1 MASSSMASMITYAP
15 QVATQ
20 NPKTAAV
27 AYTLPKYNPYLGYYG
42 GYTGGAAPAPTPTP
56 APTPPPAAPASPTA
70 SASDLQVMMAA
81 IPAAFDGQ
89 VITAD
94 HHNALVAALTA
105 IANHLGLGVISE
117 EITVTNAPR
126 LETIDGATNWAQD
139 LGSVKKASATT
150 GNLRGWMEFDLP
162 DGARIKKMAVFASN
176 DAAGT
181 MRVKLRRQKITDSTT
196 ADLISIDI
204 TGTDAAHGVEGDVTL
219 PGSSLGAAAIEET
232 RVVNNRD
239 FKYLLVA
246 ELDTGVSGKEA
257 KITAV
262 QVVCGK

>member
-1 MASSSMASMITYAP
+1 MPSSSITSMGMIKYTAL
-15 QVATQ
+15 Q
-20 NPKTAAV
+20 PKQS
-27 AYTLPKYNPYLGYYG
+27 AYFQLPGYLGGYSGGYYG
-42 GYTGGAAPAPTPTP
+42 GVGGGAAPSAP
-56 APTPPPAAPASPTA
+56 APAPAAPAAPAGPTA

-81 IPAAFDGQ
+81 IPTAFDGQ

-94 HHNALVAALTA
+94 HHNALREAL
-105 IANHLGLGVISE
+105 IAMANRLGLGVISE
-117 EITVTNAPR
+117 EITITNAPR
-126 LETIDGATNWAQD
+126 FIAMTG
-139 LGSVKKASATT
+139 GSAWDEDAGIVKKASATT
-150 GNLRGWMEFDLP
+150 GALRGWMEFDLP

-176 DAAGT
+176 DAAGA
-181 MRVKLRRQKITDSTT
+181 MRVKLRRQKVTDSTT

-219 PGSSLGAAAIEET
+219 PGLSLGAAAIEET
-232 RVVNNRD
+232 RLVNNRE

-246 ELDTGVSGKEA
+246 ELDTGVAGKEA